1 MKFFKASDFE
11 YNSSWNIDI
20 VPWRDSKIV
29 FVDNIYR
36 YPDRV
41 YEYLTSIH
49 CIRSHKIGDTLNG
62 IDFIDGQLNL
72 DNRWDMKR
80 KFLISKLYEIY
91 DKPYQDDVR
100 NTFNQFRLIKD
111 FPGSDNNWWP
121 HTDGEINFITFLN
134 KTHNLKA
141 GTSLY
146 KAKSTKANT
155 FLGKIDFEHTKPWK
169 TSKQFEEELCILDR
183 FNCGVAFPGQWFH
196 GQTIVDNFFKD
207 TTRFTEVTF
216 L

>member
-1 MKFFKASDFE
+1 
-11 YNSSWNIDI
+11 
-20 VPWRDSKIV
+20 
-29 FVDNIYR
+29 
-36 YPDRV
+36 
-41 YEYLTSIH
+41 
-49 CIRSHKIGDTLNG
+49 
-62 IDFIDGQLNL
+62 
-72 DNRWDMKR
+72 MKR